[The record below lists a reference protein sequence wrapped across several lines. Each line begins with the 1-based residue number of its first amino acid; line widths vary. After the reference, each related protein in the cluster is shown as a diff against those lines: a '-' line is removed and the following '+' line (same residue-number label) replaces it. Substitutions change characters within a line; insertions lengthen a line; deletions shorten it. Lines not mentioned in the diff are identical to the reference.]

1 MERTMI
7 AAPTVETTVETRMGE
22 RFGIGPGHRV
32 CRLPFAAAT
41 TARWGAISQSATV
54 AAMQSLRPGAAG
66 FCNRNIFP
74 ATCLRL
80 LRIIYFSQAT
90 MIQTPAKCRV
100 QCSKEEIT
108 LILR

>member
-41 TARWGAISQSATV
+41 TDRWGAISQSATV

-66 FCNRNIFP
+66 FFNRQIFP
-74 ATCLRL
+74 PTRLRL
-80 LRIIYFSQAT
+80 LRIIFFLSAN
-90 MIQTPAKCRV
+90 MNQTTTKY
-100 QCSKEEIT
+100 QFT
-108 LILR
+108 